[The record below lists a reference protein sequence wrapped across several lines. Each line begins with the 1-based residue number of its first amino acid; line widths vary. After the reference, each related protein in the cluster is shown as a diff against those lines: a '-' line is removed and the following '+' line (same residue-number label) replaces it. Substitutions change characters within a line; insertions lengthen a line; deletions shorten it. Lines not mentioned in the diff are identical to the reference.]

1 MGKKDILKSMYQ
13 MLVAFLLMFLL
24 NGISANAST
33 FTFDEKEYDTVNESL
48 SYADEGVVFH
58 VFNLDNGDI
67 LIYID
72 GTYEGRYFKY
82 IKTITDYMPSLGRAK
97 ITLYFDCKLQGEIS
111 TGIVTESEA
120 PNVININ
127 FGSNFDSSKVTSMS
141 KMFSCLNKLE
151 ELDLSSLNTANV
163 TSMSS
168 MFYGCSGLKSLDL
181 SSFNTE
187 KVDSLSLM
195 FAGCKA
201 LKELDIDSFVT
212 TNVTDMVN
220 VFAQCYSLS
229 ELDLSSFNTHKVTD
243 MKGMFSECTSLTS
256 LDLSNFNTSNVENMS
271 LMFMGCSH
279 LNHVYLDN
287 FITSN
292 VTNMNNMFSFCNR
305 LEDLDLS
312 SFDTSNVIQMTNMF
326 EKCSNLSFLDLK
338 GFKSSDENMM
348 KGMFKDCTKLK
359 ILRISDSSIRDDISI
374 NGCSSLRELII
385 EDTYFGD
392 VITLP
397 YEMLDSESGIIYSIL
412 PSGTYSLTLVCS
424 HPEKLKSNKFLK
436 SAATCEEAAVYY
448 YECAICHKKLD
459 ETYIDEKPNGHKAAS
474 NPEITPAS
482 LNKDGLF
489 ITKCAVCNKVLS
501 SKIINRAYVSIPKS
515 VSYTAK
521 EIKPLKVVDVN
532 GKTIANDNYSIT
544 YKNNVKIGKAEVLVT
559 FKNQYTGSKKY
570 NFTIVPKATAL
581 SKVKAGTKEIT
592 VSWKKAK
599 GDFTGYEIQYA
610 TSGNFKSGCKTVTVK
625 SLKETSK
632 KIRKLKSKKTYYVH
646 IRVYKL
652 VGGKKY
658 YSDWSKTLKVK
669 VK

>member
-229 ELDLSSFNTHKVTD
+229 ELDLSSFNTHRVTD
-243 MKGMFSECTSLTS
+243 MMG
-256 LDLSNFNTSNVENMS
+256 
-271 LMFMGCSH
+271 MFMGCSH

-292 VTNMNNMFSFCNR
+292 VTNMNKMFSSCNR

-348 KGMFKDCTKLK
+348 KGMLKDCTKLK

-412 PSGTYSLTLVCS
+412 LSGTYSRTLVCS
-424 HPEKLKSNKFLK
+424 HPEKLKSNKFL
-436 SAATCEEAAVYY
+436 SLLLLV
-448 YECAICHKKLD
+448 KK
-459 ETYIDEKPNGHKAAS
+459 
-474 NPEITPAS
+474 
-482 LNKDGLF
+482 
-489 ITKCAVCNKVLS
+489 
-501 SKIINRAYVSIPKS
+501 
-515 VSYTAK
+515 
-521 EIKPLKVVDVN
+521 
-532 GKTIANDNYSIT
+532 
-544 YKNNVKIGKAEVLVT
+544 
-559 FKNQYTGSKKY
+559 QQ
-570 NFTIVPKATAL
+570 FTIMSV
-581 SKVKAGTKEIT
+581 
-592 VSWKKAK
+592 
-599 GDFTGYEIQYA
+599 QYA
-610 TSGNFKSGCKTVTVK
+610 TKNLMKHT
-625 SLKETSK
+625 
-632 KIRKLKSKKTYYVH
+632 
-646 IRVYKL
+646 
-652 VGGKKY
+652 
-658 YSDWSKTLKVK
+658 
-669 VK
+669 